1 MVPCL
6 VPFSEAISSGRDC
19 GIKFKMEDFVLKMTI
34 EVLETLA
41 SVKFKQTFR
50 HGKGEEKH

>member
-19 GIKFKMEDFVLKMTI
+19 GIKPKTEDIILKITI
-34 EVLETLA
+34 EALNTLA
-41 SVKFKQTFR
+41 GVQFKQTFR
-50 HGKGEEKH
+50 HGEGE